1 MVHQIIC
8 DNNFV
13 LPDLQMLKLLALYF
27 SSIWKQQHFFLKYVV
42 LVFSVVLVT
51 CNIHAKSD

>member
-13 LPDLQMLKLLALYF
+13 LPDLQMIKLLALYF
-27 SSIWKQQHFFLKYVV
+27 NSIWKKNHFFNVII
-42 LVFSVVLVT
+42 LVNYNAFL
-51 CNIHAKSD
+51 NMWF